1 VSKHA
6 KKMPDNV
13 IEMPDVYDEEFSVDE
28 LTVEVVEL
36 SSPDEEEPQG
46 FNPYDTARLYKK

>member
-1 VSKHA
+1 VSKDA

-13 IEMPDVYDEEFSVDE
+13 IEMPDIYTEEFSVDDP
-28 LTVEVVEL
+28 TVEVVVL
-36 SSPDEEEPQG
+36 SSTENEEPEG